1 MMRFKGKSVLVTGA
15 AGALGS
21 DLSLALAEEGAER
34 LILVDRAGE
43 ELETLREKIGTAAEI
58 VRCDVASAESM
69 RSAWAGLDLSPGLD
83 LLVTAAGTIGSGT
96 PLLEIEPEEFDRML
110 AVNVQGTLLAVQLS
124 LPALRRRKG
133 CIVTYGSTGGLAGS
147 RALGPYSAT
156 KGAVVLLTRSLAL
169 SLAEEGIR
177 VNSVC
182 PGSIASPMLE
192 RNFAAAG
199 KDAELR
205 RQAYLDQHPLK
216 RFGKPREVSEAVMY
230 LASDAAA
237 YSTGVL
243 LPVDG
248 GRLA

>member
-1 MMRFKGKSVLVTGA
+1 MTRFKGKSVLVTGA

-21 DLSLALAEEGAER
+21 DLCLALAGEGAER
-34 LILVDRAGE
+34 LILVDRDVEALEALRATIGARA
-43 ELETLREKIGTAAEI
+43 EL
-58 VRCDVASAESM
+58 VCCDVASSESM
-69 RSAWAGLDLSPGLD
+69 RAAWAGLDLSTGLD
-83 LLVTAAGTIGSGT
+83 LLVTAAGTLGSGT
-96 PLLEIEPEEFDRML
+96 PLLEVASEEFAMMM

-133 CIVTYGSTGGLAGS
+133 CIVTYGSTGGMVGS

-177 VNSVC
+177 VNAVC

-199 KDAELR
+199 EDAQQR
-205 RQAYLDQHPLK
+205 RQAYLEQHPLK